1 MSLRA
6 AEEAEPQPQQPQPAP
21 PRPPVAT
28 TGCGLSMAMGAVIPC
43 GVVISHGDHT
53 LGNTYIITSRG
64 LSSLNRSGQLISRS
78 TSAPAKVYDVQR
90 MVKAIGNY
98 GNVYGYGVSEQY
110 KPFVV
115 EACLDGMG
123 ATDYSSKM
131 TGGRL
136 GEAYA
141 AVHRQCRTSYGT
153 NYTMVAFK
161 K

>member
-1 MSLRA
+1 MSLRTT
-6 AEEAEPQPQQPQPAP
+6 EEAEPQPPQPQLAP
-21 PRPPVAT
+21 PRPLVAS
-28 TGCGLSMAMGAVIPC
+28 TGCGMSMAMGAVIPC
-43 GVVISHGDHT
+43 GVVISHGDYT

-64 LSSLNRSGQLISRS
+64 LSSLNRSGQLVSRA

-90 MVKAIGNY
+90 AVKAIGNY

-110 KPFVV
+110 KPFVA

-123 ATDYSSKM
+123 AIDYSSKM

-141 AVHRQCRTSYGT
+141 AVHRQCRASYGSD
-153 NYTMVAFK
+153 YTMVAFRK
-161 K
+161 